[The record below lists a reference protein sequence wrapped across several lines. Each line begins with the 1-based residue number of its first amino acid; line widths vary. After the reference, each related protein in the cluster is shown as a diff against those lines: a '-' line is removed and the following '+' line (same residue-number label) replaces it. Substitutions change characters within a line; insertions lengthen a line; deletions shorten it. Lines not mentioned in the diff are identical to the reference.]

1 VPAADSARR
10 VERRGGEWSMAKVLV
25 YNEEARRYLETGV
38 NKLADAVKVT
48 LGPKGRNVVLEK
60 MAGAPVI
67 TNDGVSI
74 AREIHLSDPFE
85 NMGAHLVREVA
96 SQTSDAVG
104 DGTTTAIVLAQAM
117 VREGMRHIA
126 EDGANP
132 MLLRRG
138 IEQAA
143 ARVRDELSSA
153 AREVEGRRELA
164 HVATI
169 AANNDP
175 EIGEII
181 AEALDTVGREGVV
194 TVAESPALGL
204 GLELAEGLQWDYG
217 YLSPYMVT
225 DGARME
231 AVFDDAL
238 ILLTDQ
244 TIAQVQVLMPVLEQV
259 MQAQRP
265 LVVVAENVDG
275 PALGMLV
282 TNSMHGTFR
291 SVAVRAPGFGHRRLN
306 HLQDL
311 AALTGGE
318 VVSKQSGMKLEATT
332 LQRLGRARK
341 VTVSEGSTTI
351 VGGGGS
357 SEEVRRRI
365 AQIRAELERA
375 QNPHDREHLQERLAN
390 LAGRVAVITVGAAT
404 EVELKEKQRRTEGA
418 LAATRAAVEEGILP
432 GGGTA
437 LVNVEHVLDD
447 VVGRTDE
454 AAMGAEIVHDALSEP
469 LRWIAANA
477 GHDGPG
483 VVAEVRELPP
493 GHGLNALDGAYG
505 DMIAAGVMD
514 AAKVTRSALQSAV
527 SIAALLLTTEA
538 LVAEEVVAQ
547 PGAVP
552 VPGFG
557 DLAEGIARPSSPAG
571 SPAP

>member
-1 VPAADSARR
+1 
-10 VERRGGEWSMAKVLV
+10 VLV
-25 YNEEARRYLETGV
+25 YQEDARRYLETGV

-74 AREIHLSDPFE
+74 AQEIHLSDPFE

-96 SQTSDAVG
+96 SQTSDLVG
-104 DGTTTAIVLAQAM
+104 DGTTTATVLAQAM

-126 EDGANP
+126 DGANP

-143 ARVRDELSSA
+143 ALVREELSRAARAIDGRDELAS
-153 AREVEGRRELA
+153 
-164 HVATI
+164 VATI

-181 AEALDTVGREGVV
+181 AEALDAVGQEGVIAV
-194 TVAESPALGL
+194 EESPARGL
-204 GLELAEGLQWDYG
+204 GLEFAEGVQWDYG

-225 DGARME
+225 DSARSE
-231 AVFDDAL
+231 TVLEDAL

-244 TIAQVQVLMPVLEQV
+244 TISQVQLLMPVLEQV
-259 MQAQRP
+259 TRTERP
-265 LVVVAENVDG
+265 LVIVAENVDG

-282 TNSMHGTFR
+282 TNAMHGTFR
-291 SVAVRAPGFGHRRLN
+291 SVAVRAPGFGHRRLGN
-306 HLQDL
+306 LQDL
-311 AALTGGE
+311 AALTGGQ
-318 VVSKQSGMKLEATT
+318 VVSKQGGMKLEATT
-332 LQRLGRARK
+332 LERLGRARRVI
-341 VTVSEGSTTI
+341 VTDTDTTI
-351 VGGGGS
+351 VGGAG
-357 SEEVRRRI
+357 SEEDVRARI
-365 AQIRAELERA
+365 VQLKSELDRA
-375 QNPHDREHLQERLAN
+375 QNPHDRDHLQERLAK

-418 LAATRAAVEEGILP
+418 LAATRAALEEGILA

-437 LVNVEHVLDD
+437 LVHAEHVL
-447 VVGRTDE
+447 
-454 AAMGAEIVHDALSEP
+454 AATEGLEGEQAVGAEIVRDALSEP
-469 LRWIAANA
+469 LRWIATNA
-477 GHDGPG
+477 GHDGLG
-483 VVAEVRELPP
+483 VVAEVRELPLQ
-493 GHGLNALDGAYG
+493 HGLNALTGEFG
-505 DMIAAGVMD
+505 DVIAQGVID
-514 AAKVTRSALQSAV
+514 PAKVTRSALESAV

-547 PGAVP
+547 PGAVLA
-552 VPGFG
+552 PGFG
-557 DLAEGIARPSSPAG
+557 DLAEGISRPSSPAG

>member
-1 VPAADSARR
+1 M
-10 VERRGGEWSMAKVLV
+10 GKMLT
-25 YNEEARRYLETGV
+25 YNEDARRYLETGV

-74 AREIHLSDPFE
+74 AQEIHLSDPFE

-96 SQTSDAVG
+96 SQTADEVG
-104 DGTTTAIVLAQAM
+104 DGTTTATVLAQAM
-117 VREGMRHIA
+117 VREGMRQIS
-126 EDGANP
+126 DGANP

-143 ARVRDELSSA
+143 TRVRDELLRA
-153 AREVEGRRELA
+153 AREVSGKHELE

-169 AANNDP
+169 AASDDP
-175 EIGEII
+175 DIGSVI
-181 AEALDTVGREGVV
+181 AEALDAVGREGVI
-194 TVAESPALGL
+194 TVEPSPALGL
-204 GLELAEGLQWDYG
+204 GLEFAEGLQWDHG

-225 DGARME
+225 DASRME
-231 AVFDDAL
+231 VVLEDPL

-244 TIAQVQVLMPVLEQV
+244 SISRVQVLMPVLEQV
-259 MQAQRP
+259 MKAQRP

-282 TNSMHGTFR
+282 TNAAHGTFR

-311 AALTGGE
+311 AALTGGQ
-318 VVSKQSGMKLEATT
+318 VISKDHGMKLEATT
-332 LQRLGRARK
+332 LERLGRARQIR
-341 VTVSEGSTTI
+341 VTEALTTVI
-351 VGGGGS
+351 GGAG
-357 SEEVRRRI
+357 SEEDVHARI
-365 AQIRAELERA
+365 GQIKAELSRAE
-375 QNPHDREHLQERLAN
+375 NPHDREHLQERLAK
-390 LAGRVAVITVGAAT
+390 LAGRVAVIRVGGVT
-404 EVELKEKQRRTEGA
+404 EVERKERQRRTEGA

-437 LVNVEHVLDD
+437 FVDAQRVLDD
-447 VVGRTDE
+447 IDGLTGE
-454 AAMGAEIVHDALSEP
+454 QAIGAKIVRDALSEP
-469 LRWIAANA
+469 LRWIATNA
-477 GHDGPG
+477 GHEGLTT
-483 VVAEVRELPP
+483 VAEVRELPP
-493 GHGLNALDGAYG
+493 GHGLDALSGDYV
-505 DMIAAGVMD
+505 DMIDAGVID

-538 LVAEEVVAQ
+538 LVAEELVAQ
-547 PGAVP
+547 PGAVLA
-552 VPGFG
+552 PGFG